1 MRNIL
6 EGVTSLFIVTMSFC
20 IFSSEETVSVAIIS
34 KTNLWAKIVG
44 HNVSS
49 GIIKSFAD
57 VPIVE

>member
-34 KTNLWAKIVG
+34 KTNLWAKIVDHSTEG
-44 HNVSS
+44 SVWASYS
-49 GIIKSFAD
+49 
-57 VPIVE
+57 